1 MKNDMFSF
9 QFGLRVV
16 EIENFITAEIQ
27 KIKAKA
33 HQDIDIAIS
42 QGILT
47 INLLLLEITAF
58 FEVLK
63 EHVNQRLNPEIEKLT
78 EEISQTNIEELKE
91 ITKSKQD
98 ANQKKIGTLEVDVK
112 RTKLSYDWKNYKWI
126 KIAILSLCSID
137 AMANYSSLQ
146 VLVSN
151 LLVAIILALAVAI
164 GLAFGAHILG
174 SKIRFAKTLK
184 EKVIWLSVGFIGAS
198 AVFFY
203 LGMQRQVFSDD
214 GSTFSNSPILWMLFN
229 DFFFII
235 ALLLAS
241 TKLPT
246 REQVLEFNEFNDK
259 KNQILQLKHQNAELD
274 KALQIEESK
283 VNENKQKLE
292 AFKKYKEGLLMSLD
306 KEKELQHATCL
317 KEHELKNGRI
327 LLNKNLNNET
337 KLA

>member
-1 MKNDMFSF
+1 MKNDIFSF
-9 QFGLRVV
+9 QFGIRVV
-16 EIENFITAEIQ
+16 ELENFITAEIQ

-47 INLLLLEITAF
+47 INLLLHEVSAS

-63 EHVNQRLNPEIEKLT
+63 EFVNQRLNPEIEKLI
-78 EEISQTNIEELKE
+78 EEISQSNIEELKE
-91 ITKSKQD
+91 STKAKQE
-98 ANQKKIGTLEVDVK
+98 ANQKKIGTLEVDIK
-112 RTKLSYDWKNYKWI
+112 RTKLSYDWKNYRWI
-126 KIAILSLCSID
+126 KIAIISLCSID
-137 AMANYSSLQ
+137 ALANYSSLQ

-174 SKIRFAKTLK
+174 SKIRFAMTLK
-184 EKVIWLSVGFIGAS
+184 EKAIWFAVGFIGAS

-203 LGMQRQVFSDD
+203 LGMQRVVFSED
-214 GSTFSNSPILWMLFN
+214 SSPFSNSPFLWMLFN

-246 REQVLEFNEFNDK
+246 REQMLEFNELNDK
-259 KNQILQLKHQNAELD
+259 KNQILQLKHQNVEFD
-274 KALQIEESK
+274 KVFQIEENK
-283 VNENKQKLE
+283 VNENRQKLE
-292 AFKKYKEGLLMSLD
+292 SFKKYKEGLLMSLD

-317 KEHELKNGRI
+317 KEQELKNGRI
-327 LLNKNLNNET
+327 LLNKNLSNET